1 MAKSVP
7 ESDPREAA
15 RAYREQKE
23 GEQRHEHA
31 QPASDSSAAARPE
44 QGRPRSEAEWRDLV
58 SNRIDEAMR
67 NGAFDNLP
75 GRGKPLDLNR
85 NPYAPEGMEL
95 AFDLLK
101 NNDLAPAW
109 IGKRTELLRDLE
121 RWRTHVAEVVGRY
134 GSDFAAA
141 ARKDTA
147 AVEAV
152 ARRWSIQRDSLRL
165 EVEALNKRIVVVNLE
180 QPIAHLEL
188 LKLLLDDELRRAG
201 AGPWAQQG

>member
-1 MAKSVP
+1 MEGKQRTENGRPGAAS
-7 ESDPREAA
+7 SDAA
-15 RAYREQKE
+15 RREQE
-23 GEQRHEHA
+23 RM
-31 QPASDSSAAARPE
+31 
-44 QGRPRSEAEWRDLV
+44 RSEAEWRDLV

-121 RWRTHVAEVVGRY
+121 RWRTHLAEVVGRY

-152 ARRWSIQRDSLRL
+152 ARRWSIQRDSLGR
-165 EVEALNKRIVVVNLE
+165 EVEALNKRVVVVNLE

-188 LKLLLDDELRRAG
+188 LKLLLDDELRRAD